1 MILIKGKEV
10 ILMPKPE
17 VGTPEYQEAI
27 KKMKELLAELT
38 EEERELI
45 KSGCEAT
52 LLED

>member
-1 MILIKGKEV
+1 MS
-10 ILMPKPE
+10 KPE

-27 KKMKELLAELT
+27 RRMKKLLEELT

-52 LLED
+52 LPED